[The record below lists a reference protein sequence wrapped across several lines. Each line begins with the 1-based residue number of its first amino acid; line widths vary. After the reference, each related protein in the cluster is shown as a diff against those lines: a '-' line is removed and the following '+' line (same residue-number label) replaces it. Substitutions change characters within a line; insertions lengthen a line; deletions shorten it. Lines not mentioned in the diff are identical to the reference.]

1 MDRREYP
8 TASLGSETLA
18 SRIYCPMELAT
29 DENTLLALPPIR
41 RMVPTTITRIT
52 ASMTAYSATSCPRSS
67 DHNWRKHFTTGSS
80 LLPAKSSSRERKN
93 CTGLTISEKHPLI
106 SVVL

>member
-29 DENTLLALPPIR
+29 DENTLLELPPIR

-52 ASMTAYSATSCPRSS
+52 ASMTAYSAMSCPCSS
-67 DHNWRKHFTTGSS
+67 RHSSNKNFFIIQFLLRKQTEKVPFGVAGCNSS
-80 LLPAKSSSRERKN
+80 L
-93 CTGLTISEKHPLI
+93 T
-106 SVVL
+106 